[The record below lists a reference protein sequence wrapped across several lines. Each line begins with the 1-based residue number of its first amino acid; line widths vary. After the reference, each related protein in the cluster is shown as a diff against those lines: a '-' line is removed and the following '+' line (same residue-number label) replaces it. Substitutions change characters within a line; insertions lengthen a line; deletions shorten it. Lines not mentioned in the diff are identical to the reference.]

1 MANKKIVF
9 TRAQFAPRSPSNA
22 RLSWIKRRA
31 RCIALAFQVNR
42 REAVASAAGD
52 WHMFNPTSTH

>member
-1 MANKKIVF
+1 MAEKINF
-9 TRAQFAPRSPSNA
+9 TRAPFAPRSPSIA

-42 REAVASAAGD
+42 REAVASAAVD
-52 WHMFNPTSTH
+52 WFMFNPTATH

>member
-1 MANKKIVF
+1 MANKIAF
-9 TRAQFAPRSPSNA
+9 TRAPFAPRSPSIN

-31 RCIALAFQVNR
+31 RCIALAFLVNR

-52 WHMFNPTSTH
+52 WLMFNPTFSH

>member
-1 MANKKIVF
+1 MADKINF
-9 TRAQFAPRSPSNA
+9 KRALAPLPLTRT

-31 RCIALAFQVNR
+31 RCLAQAFLVNR

-52 WHMFNPTSTH
+52 WFMFNPTETH

>member
-1 MANKKIVF
+1 MAEKINF
-9 TRAQFAPRSPSNA
+9 TRAPLAPRSPSTP

-31 RCIALAFQVNR
+31 RCIVLAFLVNR

-52 WHMFNPTSTH
+52 WFMFNPTATH

>member
-1 MANKKIVF
+1 MADNIAF
-9 TRAQFAPRSPSNA
+9 TRAPLAPRSPSIN

-52 WHMFNPTSTH
+52 WFMFNPTATH

>member
-1 MANKKIVF
+1 MAEKINF
-9 TRAQFAPRSPSNA
+9 TRAPFAPRSPSNT

-52 WHMFNPTSTH
+52 WLMFNPTATH

>member
-1 MANKKIVF
+1 MADKIDF
-9 TRAQFAPRSPSNA
+9 TRAYSVPRSPSNA

-31 RCIALAFQVNR
+31 RCIAMAFQVNR

-52 WHMFNPTSTH
+52 WHMFNPTATQH

>member
-1 MANKKIVF
+1 MAVKIVF
-9 TRAQFAPRSPSNA
+9 TRAASKPHTPSIV

-52 WHMFNPTSTH
+52 WFMFNPTATN